1 MSIPGSAFQAKG
13 KACPRVS
20 LYDSMWHT
28 RKIPSGQ
35 SSGISE
41 GAVWGVNANMGGDG
55 QRRELARRVEKV
67 PTERKP
73 VKRLL

>member
-1 MSIPGSAFQAKG
+1 MPT
-13 KACPRVS
+13 
-20 LYDSMWHT
+20 W
-28 RKIPSGQ
+28 
-35 SSGISE
+35 
-41 GAVWGVNANMGGDG
+41 GDG